1 MNGLV
6 IGKRI
11 PIGAAVTGLTTFGA
25 FIWNSTHPEMQLS
38 IGEVGG
44 LAIAL
49 AAIAQV
55 FVVNYFGI
63 TQPSQN

>member
-1 MNGLV
+1 MNGLI

-25 FIWNSTHPEMQLS
+25 AIWNAANPEMQFS
-38 IGEVGG
+38 VGEVGG

-49 AAIAQV
+49 SATAQV
-55 FVVNYFGI
+55 FVVNKLGVT
-63 TQPSQN
+63 TQ